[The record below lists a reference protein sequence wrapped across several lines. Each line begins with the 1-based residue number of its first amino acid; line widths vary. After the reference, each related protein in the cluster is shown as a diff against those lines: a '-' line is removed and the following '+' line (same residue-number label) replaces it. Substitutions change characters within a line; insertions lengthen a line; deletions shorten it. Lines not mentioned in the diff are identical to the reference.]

1 MKMKKLIL
9 LFAVTL
15 AMGFTACSNDDI
27 PVIDIQPE
35 DVIGKWY
42 AEYDQ
47 PGSFDANGVAVEYQ
61 KIAQYASFQ
70 ENGNGFWSILFL
82 DAAGKA
88 IDIPGYSCGGTIK
101 YTINDNTI
109 NVNMESGKMPIL
121 EDNWDVKYSKSLLT
135 VKASSLSEPMAPITP
150 EQEEMVKKWLKQLDL
165 AEVDPNFY
173 VYLCFG
179 QSNMEGNAQW
189 ETIDNQKVDA
199 RFQMLATTNFD
210 SPKRKLGEWYTAKCP
225 IVSPMGK
232 LGPTDYFGRTM
243 VAALP
248 TNVKVGV
255 VAVAMGGSPIEMF
268 DKDKY
273 AAKLKANPNEWW
285 ATLSKNYYGGNP
297 YGRLIEMAKKAQKVG
312 VIKGILLHQGC
323 SNCGDPNWPKM
334 VKKIYND
341 MLTDLSLE
349 AENVPLLV
357 GEVEYADQGG
367 GCSSHNNVVAKIP
380 STIPT
385 GHVVSASG
393 IPGNGS
399 DPWHFSAAGYRTL
412 GKRYA
417 YVMLQTMGLETKVN
431 PDYEMPENLK
441 KILTPKT
448 FETTITGKAKT
459 SVTLKLMC
467 TFVDGHKEDLTTETT
482 FSSDDFTITKG
493 KVNLGE
499 DGPSGIV
506 KAVYT
511 DFFGTTHNIE
521 ISVKTP
527 GASGGQDTPDTPG
540 YGQLTSLADIE
551 NHDFYILNEDAGK
564 MFYGSDNQNLGFDEP
579 SKVLDNTGI
588 VGYMFRAE
596 KLSGT
601 NYYLLRLLQLNGSEY
616 SIWGSPG
623 YLNSQPADKWCSFIL
638 GLNNQNGQDMKNGAV
653 WEIKYED
660 NLGFTMKN
668 IGTGLFLSDNAPA
681 KYEDPTYFTF
691 YAEGVK

>member
-1 MKMKKLIL
+1 MKMKKLIF
-9 LFAVTL
+9 LFTVMF
-15 AMGFTACSNDDI
+15 AMGFTACSEYDN
-27 PVIDIQPE
+27 PVPNIQPE
-35 DVIGKWY
+35 DIIGRWY
-42 AEYDQ
+42 AEYNQ
-47 PGSFDANGVAVEYQ
+47 PGSFDANGVDVQYQ
-61 KIAQYASFQ
+61 KIAHCATFE
-70 ENGNGFWSILFL
+70 ENGKGFWSIVFI
-82 DAAGKA
+82 DVDGKA
-88 IDIPGYSCGGTIK
+88 IDIPGYSCSGPINYTIHGRTIK
-101 YTINDNTI
+101 IQ
-109 NVNMESGKMPIL
+109 MEDAGIPIL
-121 EDNWDVKYSKSLLT
+121 NDNWDVKYTNNLLT
-135 VKASSLSEPMAPITP
+135 IKSPLFSEAMTPITP
-150 EQEEMVKKWLKQLDL
+150 DQDEMVQNWQQELE
-165 AEVDPNFY
+165 AANFHI
-173 VYLCFG
+173 YLCFG

-189 ETIDNQKVDA
+189 ESIDNQKVDA
-199 RFQMLATTNFD
+199 RFQMLATTNFN

-273 AAKLKANPNEWW
+273 KAKLNANPNEWW

-323 SNCGDPNWPKM
+323 SNCGDPNWPNM
-334 VKKIYND
+334 VKKIYKD
-341 MLTDLSLE
+341 ILTDLNLK
-349 AENVPLLV
+349 AEDVPLLV

-367 GCSSHNNVVAKIP
+367 GCASHNNVVAKIP

-399 DPWHFSAAGYRTL
+399 DPWHFSASGYRTL

-417 YVMLQTMGLETKVN
+417 YVMLQTMGLEPKVN

-448 FETTITGKAKT
+448 FETTITGKAKS

-467 TFVDGHKEDLTTETT
+467 TFVDGHKEDLTTEAT

-493 KVNLGE
+493 KVRLGE
-499 DGPSGIV
+499 DGTSGVV

-511 DFFGTTHNIE
+511 DFFGEVHQVDI
-521 ISVKTP
+521 IVGTP
-527 GASGGQDTPDTPG
+527 SSGGGQETSGYTPLKSIGDMEI
-540 YGQLTSLADIE
+540 Y
-551 NHDFYILNEDAGK
+551 DFYILNEDAGK
-564 MFYGSDNQNLGFDEP
+564 MFYGSDNQNLGFDDPE
-579 SKVLDNTGI
+579 KVLDNSGI
-588 VGYMFRAE
+588 VGYLFRAE
-596 KLSGT
+596 KLSG
-601 NYYLLRLLQLNGSEY
+601 NNYLLRLLQLNGEPY
-616 SIWGSPG
+616 NIWGSPG
-623 YLNSQPADKWCSFIL
+623 YLNSQPVDGWCSFIL
-638 GLNNQNGQDMKNGAV
+638 GLNGQNGQDIKNGAV

-660 NLGFTMKN
+660 NLGFTLKN
-668 IGTGLFLSDNAPA
+668 VATGLYLNDNAPA

-691 YAEGVK
+691 CAVSGK